1 MNNLPVQIVF
11 DVTSLLMKT
20 GSSGLGSASAAP
32 SRRSFTSAA
41 PSRHKVK
48 VSQSAGCLPAIMRDA
63 SLPEKKVRA
72 TLGEP
77 TRVISVL
84 LSTTVRYC
92 SSSLRVDGWLA
103 NPPSL
108 VGPSIMACMHSID
121 TPYSQIQ
128 NTAKTCWPVHCMRDV
143 SSSDVST
150 DSSARV
156 LARPALDALARHGR

>member
-1 MNNLPVQIVF
+1 MPYHVVVAEGGAELRVPCSEFVAFVMNNLPVQIVF

-41 PSRHKVK
+41 PSRHNVK

-63 SLPEKKVRA
+63 SLPEKKLRA
-72 TLGEP
+72 TLGDP

-92 SSSLRVDGWLA
+92 SPSLRTCRRVA
-103 NPPSL
+103 SQPP
-108 VGPSIMACMHSID
+108 
-121 TPYSQIQ
+121 
-128 NTAKTCWPVHCMRDV
+128 
-143 SSSDVST
+143 
-150 DSSARV
+150 
-156 LARPALDALARHGR
+156 